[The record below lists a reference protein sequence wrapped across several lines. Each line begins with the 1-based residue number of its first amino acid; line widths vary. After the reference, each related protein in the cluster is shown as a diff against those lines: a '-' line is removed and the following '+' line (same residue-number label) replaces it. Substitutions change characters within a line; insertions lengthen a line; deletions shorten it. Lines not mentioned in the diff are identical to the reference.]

1 MEFEELTNFDD
12 LLDSNTPDSEEIEE
26 GNETFQDPEE
36 EEVEVND
43 EEEGEEGEEEE
54 VELPDYSDNPVYSFL
69 QSRGISDPSK
79 IQVED
84 EDGTVEEIDFNSLSS
99 EEQLEILN
107 QVTDSGLSDDEI
119 NTINYLRRN
128 RMSLNQVMQAYANQ
142 QIQAYIEANKDS
154 LPQKTY
160 TIDDY
165 SDDELY
171 IVDLKKRF
179 PDFTDEELLSRLEA
193 AKENEALYQKETT
206 TIRNAYKAME
216 DQAEQDRIFQDQKE
230 AEDLRNN
237 LLNAASQFNEIQL
250 DYTDDESDSLVV
262 EDKDKQQMI
271 SYLLDQ
277 DAEGKSQLVR
287 DLENPD
293 TLIELAWL
301 RTQGAEVLSNITQYW
316 KGMLSEERAKNR
328 KLTAQLEKLNGKN
341 NSSIVIPRAPH
352 QPKDKGEFVSAWDN
366 SGLI

>member
-1 MEFEELTNFDD
+1 MEFEELTSFDD
-12 LLDSNTPDSEEIEE
+12 LLDAQSSEQEEEELEETVQDDEYEE
-26 GNETFQDPEE
+26 GEEEMEEE
-36 EEVEVND
+36 EEVE
-43 EEEGEEGEEEE
+43 ES
-54 VELPDYSDNPVYSFL
+54 ELPDYSDNSVYSFL

-84 EDGTVEEIDFNSLSS
+84 EDGTLEEVDFNSLSF
-99 EEQLEILN
+99 EEQMEILN
-107 QVTDSGLSDDEI
+107 QVTDPGLSEDEI
-119 NTINYLRRN
+119 NAINSLRRS
-128 RMSLNQVMQAYANQ
+128 RMSWNQYMQAYANQ
-142 QIQAYIEANKDS
+142 QIQAYLTSNPDAV
-154 LPQKTY
+154 PQKTY
-160 TIDDY
+160 TVDDY

-171 IVDLKKRF
+171 IVDLKRRF

-193 AKENEALYQKETT
+193 AKENDSLYQKETS
-206 TIRNAYKAME
+206 ILRNSYKELE
-216 DQAEQDRIFQDQKE
+216 DQAEQDRILQSQRE
-230 AEDLRNN
+230 VEDLRNN
-237 LLNAASQFNEIQL
+237 LLNAANQFNEIQL

-262 EDKDKQQMI
+262 EEKDKQQMI

-316 KGMLSEERAKNR
+316 KGMLAEERSKNK
-328 KLTAQLEKLNGKN
+328 KLTAQLEKLNGRN
-341 NSSIVIPRAPH
+341 NSTIVIPKSPH
-352 QPKDKGEFVSAWDN
+352 QPKDTGEFVSAWDN